1 MTRGI
6 SCAILGICI
15 SVRFRVLALTSM
27 LLFTV
32 TAARSVKY
40 GERKG
45 HVTLDNRQMQ

>member
-1 MTRGI
+1 M
-6 SCAILGICI
+6 LGTCI
-15 SVRFRVLALTSM
+15 SVSFRVLALTSV

-45 HVTLDNRQMQ
+45 HVTLENRQMQ